1 MPILTLGR
9 SGKDSGLSASRF
21 ALARRLEP
29 LWVPWRTCAC
39 GKAQPTGP
47 ATWLWLTKVMNNS
60 EQRRTG

>member
-21 ALARRLEP
+21 ALGRRLEP

-39 GKAQPTGP
+39 GKAQVPLRG
-47 ATWLWLTKVMNNS
+47 S
-60 EQRRTG
+60 G